1 MARNFNVHSNSFQE
15 TLTVKGKD
23 FKKIINDNM
32 TSERMHT
39 DSNFAAQ
46 TIDAKMAMDFYEDV
60 NREAELDNA
69 E

>member
-1 MARNFNVHSNSFQE
+1 MARNFNVQSNSFQE
-15 TLTVKGKD
+15 SLAVKGKD

-39 DSNFAAQ
+39 DSNFASQ

-60 NREAELDNA
+60 NREVGLDNA